1 MSPQDPHGQGE
12 PGGQAPAESDPTE
25 SDPAEIWGRRIGR
38 GLGAMALVVL
48 AWLLGR
54 QLHLW

>member
-1 MSPQDPHGQGE
+1 MSTDEPDGQDPDGQD
-12 PGGQAPAESDPTE
+12 PAANDPAEK
-25 SDPAEIWGRRIGR
+25 DPAEIWGRRIGR
-38 GLGAMALVVL
+38 GLGAVALVVL

>member
-1 MSPQDPHGQGE
+1 MSGRDPHGQDQPDGH
-12 PGGQAPAESDPTE
+12 
-25 SDPAEIWGRRIGR
+25 DPAEIWGRRIGR
-38 GLGAMALVVL
+38 GLGAVALLVL

>member
-1 MSPQDPHGQGE
+1 MSPRE
-12 PGGQAPAESDPTE
+12 PDGRDSTG

-38 GLGAMALVVL
+38 GLGAVAFVVL

-54 QLHLW
+54 QLQLW